1 MNHNVDTSVI
11 NWNCKLNL
19 NYGERD
25 RHPQSHL
32 CNTSC
37 MSSVEQ
43 VSWTRSCKVSPGR
56 FIPPSRKMQ
65 STLTKD
71 NKSINAH
78 KTIVFYSC
86 NQSMHRHG
94 SDTTVGI
101 RSIENKK
108 FPTART
114 NNKPRS
120 NQEDG
125 SNEKI
130 MRLTLEDS
138 KAYEIRSRCW
148 CSRSLAA
155 CKSA

>member
-1 MNHNVDTSVI
+1 MVRETDTRKATYAIQVACQAWS
-11 NWNCKLNL
+11 K
-19 NYGERD
+19 
-25 RHPQSHL
+25 SH
-32 CNTSC
+32 
-37 MSSVEQ
+37 E
-43 VSWTRSCKVSPGR
+43 TRSCKVSPGR

-94 SDTTVGI
+94 SDTTDGI

-120 NQEDG
+120 NLVDG
-125 SNEKI
+125 SNEVKI
-130 MRLTLEDS
+130 NIPS
-138 KAYEIRSRCW
+138 KIAKR
-148 CSRSLAA
+148 
-155 CKSA
+155 